1 MPMSRAAAATL
12 LLNISNLAWY
22 GDSLAQPQHLQISR
36 LRALELGR
44 PMLRS
49 TNTGATAVIDHQGV
63 VTALLPRL
71 ERGRLEATVQGR
83 EGLTPYARWAGT
95 WGLMPLGLLCGLL
108 VLVLATL
115 RHLGRRG
122 GRTRR
127 R

>member
-1 MPMSRAAAATL
+1 MRLDWRWLALSGVPLIAAVVWL
-12 LLNISNLAWY
+12 M
-22 GDSLAQPQHLQISR
+22 R
-36 LRALELGR
+36 LRRPVMLG
-44 PMLRS
+44 
-49 TNTGATAVIDHQGV
+49 A

-83 EGLTPYARWAGT
+83 EGLTPFARWAGT
-95 WGLMPLGLLCGLL
+95 WGLMPLGMLCGAL
-108 VLVLATL
+108 VLVLGAL